1 MARKSKMM
9 FAYCRQ
15 QLECSLTFVI
25 SFNLERTSCY
35 QRRYRTWRG
44 YDIWC
49 VQFHH
54 QLRMSTRCLGR
65 PNQKHSVPFPIMVSM
80 VEITYATFD
89 DLKILPSLKNLNIF
103 VWTIFY
109 LKGLVSSPQLAKC
122 VSVLALVGNTDTTS
136 LRPVQQVKS
145 MDRLQALR
153 FQNFRALKEIIIDK
167 EGSDDSLHSRG
178 YLKENPHSF
187 FQTLQVLKILDCT
200 ELESIYRGWLL
211 PPLRI
216 LKVI

>member
-1 MARKSKMM
+1 
-9 FAYCRQ
+9 
-15 QLECSLTFVI
+15 
-25 SFNLERTSCY
+25 
-35 QRRYRTWRG
+35 
-44 YDIWC
+44 
-49 VQFHH
+49 
-54 QLRMSTRCLGR
+54 
-65 PNQKHSVPFPIMVSM
+65 
-80 VEITYATFD
+80 
-89 DLKILPSLKNLNIF
+89 
-103 VWTIFY
+103 
-109 LKGLVSSPQLAKC
+109 
-122 VSVLALVGNTDTTS
+122 
-136 LRPVQQVKS
+136 

-216 LKVI
+216 LKVICCLNVKVIFKSSEGGAG